1 MARKER
7 AGRRRNLAVMQQRA
21 PDEVEEDT
29 PEQRLYRALGFF
41 PTPPWGSRAGAEII
55 KRLDPLAQS
64 AWEPACGQGHMAE
77 PLKEYFRFVYA
88 SDIHSFGYGN
98 VYDFLSTA
106 EPARRVDWIVTNP
119 PFKRAQDFLHH
130 GLLCADRGVALLA
143 RLSWL
148 ESDDRYWDL
157 YGDDNPNRMTVLCPF
172 IERCSMQL
180 GSWEP
185 ELSSAT
191 SYAWFIFMKGAT
203 PLPPIPIRPGTKARL
218 SRAEDIRRFATMASA
233 PLFDDR
239 RSMSQEDIDMA
250 DRALRASAAFQYDLK
265 E

>member
-21 PDEVEEDT
+21 PDEVEADT
-29 PEQRLYRALGFF
+29 PEQKLYRALNFF

-55 KRLDPLAQS
+55 KRLDPLARS

-77 PLKEYFRFVYA
+77 PLKEYFLSVYA
-88 SDIHSFGYGN
+88 SDIHEFGAGYY
-98 VYDFLSTA
+98 VHDFLGH
-106 EPARRVDWIVTNP
+106 PLKARADWVITNP
-119 PFKRAQDFLHH
+119 PFKRAQDFLHR
-130 GLLCADRGVALLA
+130 GLEVAHRGVALLA

-148 ESDDRYWDL
+148 EGEGRYWDL
-157 YGDDNPNRMTVLCPF
+157 YDEANPNRMTALCPF

-218 SRAEDIRRFATMASA
+218 SRVEDIRRFATMASA
-233 PLFDDR
+233 PLFDGG
-239 RSMSQEDIDMA
+239 
-250 DRALRASAAFQYDLK
+250 
-265 E
+265 